1 MSNILT
7 LVIVGLVLVVL
18 AIGIFL
24 GTLFLDLFIYA
35 VGHLYPW
42 LRKIAVWAA
51 KPQNLFALILL
62 AVILIILVILLA
74 VLLHVTLLLLL
85 IVVPL
90 LLFFPIDLGIL
101 VWIIR
106 LVRWLYFKWRGWL
119 VGIYTAIQ
127 LQVIKAKLKVDVQ
140 KEADWRIKLA
150 EMKNKL
156 SEEAEQ
162 ARRKISRR
170 EK

>member
-1 MSNILT
+1 MNILT
-7 LVIVGLVLVVL
+7 LLILAVVLIVLAVGILLGLV
-18 AIGIFL
+18 FL
-24 GTLFLDLFIYA
+24 TFFIY
-35 VGHLYPW
+35 VTSHLYPW

-51 KPQNLFALILL
+51 KPENLFALLLL
-62 AVILIILVILLA
+62 AVLLIILIILGA
-74 VLLHVTLLLLL
+74 TLLHVTLLFLL
-85 IVVPL
+85 IVFPL

-101 VWIIR
+101 VWVIR
-106 LVRWLYFKWRGWL
+106 LIRWLYFKWSGLL
-119 VGIYTAIQ
+119 VGIYAAIR
-127 LQVIKAKLKVDVQ
+127 LQVIKLKIKVDVQ
-140 KEADWRIKLA
+140 KETDWKVKFA